1 MFHAQSS
8 FDARARSTH
17 VLTPQRSGPRSR
29 ARSAFRL
36 LMHARH
42 ASVLTHLC
50 VHDTC
55 TSFDA
60 HASCSPRSPRHAR
73 LSTLTP
79 CSSRRLPV
87 FANALRRSRFRSLQP
102 ETAFR
107 QLQTAARRFGVHE
120 TCSSFDA
127 HVRVRRWVPTSV
139 NRLSTFTSCSPS
151 RCLRSCS
158 VFRRLTFASTFG
170 SLRRSFTFRGRA
182 HVRLTTF
189 MTASTSC
196 ERSSAL
202 RLRVHGS
209 CSLRSIGRAHHRDA
223 FRARL
228 LGAHGVVTSRG
239 ESRCARLST
248 LAFELHSR
256 GVSLCARLST
266 LASRSAVGSQSTG
279 SRIRAHV
286 SAGRA
291 PTSCDIALG

>member
-1 MFHAQSS
+1 
-8 FDARARSTH
+8 
-17 VLTPQRSGPRSR
+17 
-29 ARSAFRL
+29 
-36 LMHARH
+36 MHAGH

-50 VHDTC
+50 VHETC
-55 TSFDA
+55 TPFDA
-60 HASCSPRSPRHAR
+60 HASRSPRSPRHAR

-87 FANALRRSRFRSLQP
+87 FTNALRRSRFRSLQP

-139 NRLSTFTSCSPS
+139 NRLPTFTSCSPS
-151 RCLRSCS
+151 RCLRTRS
-158 VFRRLTFASTFG
+158 VFRRFTFASTFG
-170 SLRRSFTFRGRA
+170 SLRRSFTLRGRA
-182 HVRLTTF
+182 HARLTAF

-202 RLRVHGS
+202 RLRVHSS

-228 LGAHGVVTSRG
+228 SALTAWSLPEVNLGALVFRRSPSSFTLAAYRFALVFRRSHRAPPSAHSPRAREFVLTFRRDELRCLSTSRSDDDG
-239 ESRCARLST
+239 DRLST
-248 LAFELHSR
+248 NHASDDEDPSPF
-256 GVSLCARLST
+256 GRLLRRT
-266 LASRSAVGSQSTG
+266 FATTFR
-279 SRIRAHV
+279 
-286 SAGRA
+286 
-291 PTSCDIALG
+291 